1 MPIVPGRGLAPGD
14 GSALLL
20 PGEDGEG
27 EPDVGHDKVH
37 DVVGEA
43 ADEVAPAD
51 RIVNESVDSYY
62 ESTHESV
69 VSSQ

>member
-51 RIVNESVDSYY
+51 RICKRVSRFILRVN
-62 ESTHESV
+62 TR
-69 VSSQ
+69 VS